1 MKRQNLSTSMGLVKV
16 TIFQKLLP
24 DGLNLTTFKKLAA
37 VKSDFL
43 LLPEYFY
50 ADASVK
56 DPRDLKEK
64 TKFALDWLLKLNNS
78 YRGVIIGG
86 SVVLEEN
93 GRLYNATP
101 VISGGQIIDWYRKR
115 NLTENEKK
123 FITPG
128 TDAGIFMLGGH
139 RFGVLIC
146 NDVRHRPYL
155 DELAGQDV
163 RLVFSVF
170 NSPYREETIE
180 EKYMRDEELFCTPA
194 RENGQCIAKCCST
207 GEIMG
212 HRLQGRSLVATPR
225 GISWRVPPA
234 EEDRQIL
241 KTVIIQTP

>member
-1 MKRQNLSTSMGLVKV
+1 MGLVKV

-101 VISGGQIIDWYRKR
+101 VISGGQIVDWYRKR

>member
-1 MKRQNLSTSMGLVKV
+1 MGLVKV